1 MKNKTL
7 ALLAAALMLL
17 SGCGEEASSSGVVI
31 PEVTEG
37 QTVTYGKVTNIA
49 GNDLTLAVGTLQ
61 EGERGGMAPGAG
73 GLSEQETSGQENMS
87 APSGQETMEGPGRA
101 AMAEGMPSAPM
112 EGGAAGDFAGE
123 AMMMPGSG
131 EGGAMAAPQPSV
143 SLELTGEEETIR
155 VPVGVAVY
163 AAMGTRNIS
172 TDFTQISVD
181 NIVQVVWDTN
191 EEGQYIAW
199 LQVLS

>member
-1 MKNKTL
+1 
-7 ALLAAALMLL
+7 
-17 SGCGEEASSSGVVI
+17 
-31 PEVTEG
+31 
-37 QTVTYGKVTNIA
+37 
-49 GNDLTLAVGTLQ
+49 
-61 EGERGGMAPGAG
+61 
-73 GLSEQETSGQENMS
+73 MS
-87 APSGQETMEGPGRA
+87 APSGQEAMEGPGRA

-131 EGGAMAAPQPSV
+131 RTAPCSPQPSV

>member
-1 MKNKTL
+1 MTL
-7 ALLAAALMLL
+7 RHLRIFL
-17 SGCGEEASSSGVVI
+17 
-31 PEVTEG
+31 
-37 QTVTYGKVTNIA
+37 TVCDTGSMT
-49 GNDLTLAVGTLQ
+49 
-61 EGERGGMAPGAG
+61 
-73 GLSEQETSGQENMS
+73 
-87 APSGQETMEGPGRA
+87 
-101 AMAEGMPSAPM
+101 
-112 EGGAAGDFAGE
+112 GAANRLF
-123 AMMMPGSG
+123 
-131 EGGAMAAPQPSV
+131 MAQPSV